1 MIRPQRKEHCARQV
15 VTRVRY
21 SFIGGENLSETNLW
35 EDVSI
40 YIILS
45 FLLAERREVSLS
57 MINCLVSAISSRLF
71 SSTRFNTVGRRSNES
86 PWNIIL
92 VPFASDLPRVSC
104 ILLTGFH
111 ALCATMIYRLSFSID
126 QSRGSNLSHR
136 FSSCIFPRLSL
147 SSNPRTLKIV
157 KNMLIYRC

>member
-1 MIRPQRKEHCARQV
+1 MYDKFAQV
-15 VTRVRY
+15 HN
-21 SFIGGENLSETNLW
+21 SFIGGENETNFW
-35 EDVSI
+35 KVSI

-45 FLLAERREVSLS
+45 VETRSVSFDDKLPRFYD
-57 MINCLVSAISSRLF
+57 ILPPTF

-111 ALCATMIYRLSFSID
+111 NGFVQRMIYRLSSSID
-126 QSRGSNLSHR
+126 QSRGSNLFYH
-136 FSSCIFPRLSL
+136 FSKCIFPRLSL
-147 SSNPRTLKIV
+147 LSLSLSFIEDSPCTLKIV
-157 KNMLIYRC
+157 KNILIHRC